1 MMEQGSVRNLE
12 QIQESDGDRTPR
24 GVTILLVALGGAC
37 VVFAG
42 LAIGGRHSAPTVA
55 KVDPLG
61 DLVTQQAKI
70 AQGGAAAA
78 PKATDLSTREV
89 TFPGILSDEGSPTTA
104 LAAVKGGSPRP
115 ATPSA
120 PVAPA
125 MLAAAGGLGAGAGG
139 TMGSLGMVPV
149 APAPNAGNGGPA
161 SMEAAPIAPAPLPPS
176 DTAGS
181 IVLNVH
187 GSDPG
192 GGPSGDRL
200 PTTPLPAQNMLGA
213 SPVVTRPRDSLTRA
227 ASDAAESAASGA
239 TAAPA
244 GREGGYQLQVSSFR
258 TQGEADVFSGQLRAR
273 GHKAY
278 VVEAH
283 VPGRGTWY
291 RVRIGPFTS
300 QHAAASYRS
309 GFEGREHVVPF
320 IVPPSK

>member
-37 VVFAG
+37 IVFAG
-42 LAIGGRHSAPTVA
+42 LAIGGRRSAPTVA

-61 DLVTQQAKI
+61 ELVTQQARI
-70 AQGGAAAA
+70 GQGGAPA
-78 PKATDLSTREV
+78 PKATDLSTHDV

-104 LAAVKGGSPRP
+104 LAAVKGGSPKP
-115 ATPSA
+115 PTTAG
-120 PVAPA
+120 VAP
-125 MLAAAGGLGAGAGG
+125 MAALG
-139 TMGSLGMVPV
+139 TPLVPV
-149 APAPNAGNGGPA
+149 APPV
-161 SMEAAPIAPAPLPPS
+161 PS
-176 DTAGS
+176 DPGGS
-181 IVLNVH
+181 IVLNVR
-187 GSDPG
+187 GADPG
-192 GGPSGDRL
+192 SASGAERL
-200 PTTPLPAQNMLGA
+200 PVTPLPAPNMLGA

-227 ASDAAESAASGA
+227 ASDAVESAASGA
-239 TAAPA
+239 AAAPA
-244 GREGGYQLQVSSFR
+244 GKEGGYQLQVSSFR
-258 TQGEADVFSGQLRAR
+258 TQGEADTFSGQLRAR

-320 IVPPSK
+320 IVPPTSK

>member
-1 MMEQGSVRNLE
+1 MMGDGIVRNLE
-12 QIQESDGDRTPR
+12 QIQESDGERTPR

-37 VVFAG
+37 IVFAG
-42 LAIGGRHSAPTVA
+42 LAIGGRRSAPTTA

-61 DLVTQQAKI
+61 ELVTAQAKV
-70 AQGGAAAA
+70 QGGTAA
-78 PKATDLSTREV
+78 PKATDLAPHDV

-104 LAAVKGGSPRP
+104 LAAVRGSSPKAP
-115 ATPSA
+115 ATGTASPGAANANANANANASA
-120 PVAPA
+120 PGEPPA
-125 MLAAAGGLGAGAGG
+125 A
-139 TMGSLGMVPV
+139 
-149 APAPNAGNGGPA
+149 
-161 SMEAAPIAPAPLPPS
+161 
-176 DTAGS
+176 
-181 IVLNVH
+181 IVLNVRGASDS
-187 GSDPG
+187 GSA
-192 GGPSGDRL
+192 SGDRL
-200 PTTPLPAQNMLGA
+200 PVVPLPAQNMLGA

-227 ASDAAESAASGA
+227 ASDAVESSG
-239 TAAPA
+239 TGVTPAPA

-258 TQGEADVFSGQLRAR
+258 TQSEADTFSGQLRAR

>member
-37 VVFAG
+37 IVFAG
-42 LAIGGRHSAPTVA
+42 LAIGGRRSAPTVA

-61 DLVTQQAKI
+61 ELVTQQAKI
-70 AQGGAAAA
+70 GQGGAPA
-78 PKATDLSTREV
+78 PKATDLSTHDV
-89 TFPGILSDEGSPTTA
+89 TFPGILSDEVSPTTA
-104 LAAVKGGSPRP
+104 LAAVRGGSPKP
-115 ATPSA
+115 PTPPTTAAA
-120 PVAPA
+120 PVAA
-125 MLAAAGGLGAGAGG
+125 LG
-139 TMGSLGMVPV
+139 TPLVPV
-149 APAPNAGNGGPA
+149 TPPT
-161 SMEAAPIAPAPLPPS
+161 PS
-176 DTAGS
+176 DPGGS

-187 GSDPG
+187 GADPG
-192 GGPSGDRL
+192 AASGADRL
-200 PTTPLPAQNMLGA
+200 PVTPLPAQNMLGA

-227 ASDAAESAASGA
+227 ASDAVESAASGA
-239 TAAPA
+239 AAAPA
-244 GREGGYQLQVSSFR
+244 GKDGGYQLQVSSFR
-258 TQGEADVFSGQLRAR
+258 TQGEADTFSGQLRAR

-320 IVPPSK
+320 IVPPASK

>member
-37 VVFAG
+37 IVFAG
-42 LAIGGRHSAPTVA
+42 LAIGGRRSAPTTV

-61 DLVTQQAKI
+61 ELVTQQARI
-70 AQGGAAAA
+70 AQGAGATPA
-78 PKATDLSTREV
+78 PKATDLSTHDV

-115 ATPSA
+115 PTTG
-120 PVAPA
+120 APA
-125 MLAAAGGLGAGAGG
+125 VAGPGGGVLGALGNVPTSAAL
-139 TMGSLGMVPV
+139 TMPVVPVVPV
-149 APAPNAGNGGPA
+149 APMA
-161 SMEAAPIAPAPLPPS
+161 PS
-176 DTAGS
+176 DPGGS

-192 GGPSGDRL
+192 GGAEHL
-200 PTTPLPAQNMLGA
+200 PVSPLPAQNMLGA
-213 SPVVTRPRDSLTRA
+213 SPVVTRPRDTLTRA

-239 TAAPA
+239 SAAPA

-258 TQGEADVFSGQLRAR
+258 TQGEADTFSGQLRAR

>member
-1 MMEQGSVRNLE
+1 MMEHGSVRNLE
-12 QIQESDGDRTPR
+12 QIQESDGERTPR

-37 VVFAG
+37 IVFAG
-42 LAIGGRHSAPTVA
+42 LAIGGRRSAPSTA

-61 DLVTQQAKI
+61 ELVTQQAKI
-70 AQGGAAAA
+70 GQGSAA
-78 PKATDLSTREV
+78 PKATDLSARDV
-89 TFPGILSDEGSPTTA
+89 TFPGILSDEASPTTA
-104 LAAVKGGSPRP
+104 LAAVKGGAPRP
-115 ATPSA
+115 PTTGAGAGGALPGA
-120 PVAPA
+120 PPPPA
-125 MLAAAGGLGAGAGG
+125 MLAAPGDP
-139 TMGSLGMVPV
+139 T
-149 APAPNAGNGGPA
+149 
-161 SMEAAPIAPAPLPPS
+161 AAIS
-176 DTAGS
+176 
-181 IVLNVH
+181 LNVR
-187 GSDPG
+187 GGDPG
-192 GGPSGDRL
+192 PGGAAAASDRL
-200 PTTPLPAQNMLGA
+200 QVVPLPAQNVIGA

-227 ASDAAESAASGA
+227 ASDAVESASKD
-239 TAAPA
+239 TAPAPA

-258 TQGEADVFSGQLRAR
+258 TQAEADTFSGQLRAR